1 MLKGRHWRS
10 GFLLSILLIVS
21 GCGFHLKGY
30 HQATPNLNGLFV
42 ESGENRKSLAGVLQR
57 DLRASGV
64 ALAAGAAEA
73 KNRLSLTE
81 IFKYRVLSVD
91 ENGKALEYELRLKSD
106 FSVVDREGK
115 ATLPDQHLELVREL
129 TYSGTDELGR
139 RNEAKL
145 VRGDMR
151 TDMADQIVR
160 RLQAQLN

>member
-30 HQATPNLNGLFV
+30 QQATPNLNGLFV
-42 ESGENRKSLAGVLQR
+42 EDAENRQSLAGVLQR
-57 DLRASGV
+57 DLRASG
-64 ALAAGAAEA
+64 ALLAASAAEA
-73 KNRLSLTE
+73 KYRLSLTE

-106 FSVVDREGK
+106 FSVVDREGNT
-115 ATLPDQHLELVREL
+115 ALPEQHLELVREL

-160 RLQAQLN
+160 RLQAQLD

>member
-1 MLKGRHWRS
+1 MKARRR
-10 GFLLSILLIVS
+10 LSVLYLSALLILA

-42 ESGENRKSLAGVLQR
+42 ENAENRKSLAGVLQR
-57 DLRASGV
+57 DLRASG
-64 ALAAGAAEA
+64 ALLAASAVVA
-73 KNRLSLTE
+73 KNLLSLTE
-81 IFKYRVLSVD
+81 AFKYRVLSVD

-115 ATLPDQHLELVREL
+115 AALPDQHLELVREL

>member
-1 MLKGRHWRS
+1 MKARRWHS
-10 GFLLSILLIVS
+10 GYYLSVLLILA

-30 HQATPNLNGLFV
+30 QQATPNLNGLFV
-42 ESGENRKSLAGVLQR
+42 ENAENRQSLAGVLQR

-64 ALAAGAAEA
+64 ALAADAAAA

-81 IFKYRVLSVD
+81 AFKYRVLSVD

-115 ATLPDQHLELVREL
+115 AALPDQHLELVREL
-129 TYSGTDELGR
+129 IYSGTDELGR

-151 TDMADQIVR
+151 IDMADQIVR

>member
-1 MLKGRHWRS
+1 MRARRWRS
-10 GFLLSILLIVS
+10 VFYLSTLLILA

-42 ESGENRKSLAGVLQR
+42 ENGENRKSLAGVLQR

-64 ALAAGAAEA
+64 ALAADAAEA

-106 FSVVDREGK
+106 FFVVDREGK
-115 ATLPDQHLELVREL
+115 AALPDQHLELVREL

>member
-21 GCGFHLKGY
+21 GCGFHLKGH
-30 HQATPNLNGLFV
+30 HQATLNMNGLFV
-42 ESGENRKSLAGVLQR
+42 ENAENRQSLAGVLQR

-64 ALAAGAAEA
+64 ALAADAAAA

-81 IFKYRVLSVD
+81 AFKYRVLSVD

-115 ATLPDQHLELVREL
+115 AALLEQYLELVREL
-129 TYSGTDELGR
+129 IYSGTDELGR

-160 RLQAQLN
+160 RLLAQLD

>member
-1 MLKGRHWRS
+1 MRARRWRS
-10 GFLLSILLIVS
+10 GFYLLTLLILA

-42 ESGENRKSLAGVLQR
+42 ENGENRKSLAGVLQR

-64 ALAAGAAEA
+64 ALAADAAES

-115 ATLPDQHLELVREL
+115 AALPDQHLELVREL

>member
-1 MLKGRHWRS
+1 MARRWRS
-10 GFLLSILLIVS
+10 VCYLSILLILA
-21 GCGFHLKGY
+21 GCGFHLKGH

-42 ESGENRKSLAGVLQR
+42 ENAENRQSLAGVLQR
-57 DLRASGV
+57 DLRASG
-64 ALAAGAAEA
+64 ARLAASAAAAEH
-73 KNRLSLTE
+73 RLSLSE
-81 IFKYRVLSVD
+81 VFKYRVLSVD
-91 ENGKALEYELRLKSD
+91 ENGKALEYELRLKSN

-115 ATLPDQHLELVREL
+115 TALPDQHLELVREL